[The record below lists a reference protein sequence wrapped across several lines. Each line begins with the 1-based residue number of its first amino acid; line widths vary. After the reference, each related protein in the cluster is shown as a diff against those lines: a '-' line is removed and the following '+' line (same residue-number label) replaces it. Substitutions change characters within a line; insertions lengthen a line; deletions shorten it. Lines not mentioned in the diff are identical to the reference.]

1 MKKFIVLIVSL
12 ITFGSCNSIDD
23 KVAEYRAIKE
33 NIDEIMQEVSDGT
46 KDQELGIREM
56 TELQLELLEFD
67 QEVTDLYTREEKI
80 KREIDVKRKED
91 KRAAKQAAKQFRID
105 SLRQEKEK
113 KLMEAEL
120 AKQEKAYEK
129 QLEEQNRKEVA
140 AMIAAEEEAERNL
153 YISEL
158 NAKGLFLVEFDNRT
172 YEINEEEWLNWKD
185 SENYSFKKQADELR
199 MMVNSMGSAKAN
211 GLAQSMYRTLSKGI
225 GREGITMKALQGIQT
240 YDFLTTGKIN
250 FE

>member
-1 MKKFIVLIVSL
+1 
-12 ITFGSCNSIDD
+12 
-23 KVAEYRAIKE
+23 
-33 NIDEIMQEVSDGT
+33 
-46 KDQELGIREM
+46 
-56 TELQLELLEFD
+56 
-67 QEVTDLYTREEKI
+67 
-80 KREIDVKRKED
+80 
-91 KRAAKQAAKQFRID
+91 
-105 SLRQEKEK
+105 
-113 KLMEAEL
+113 MEAEL